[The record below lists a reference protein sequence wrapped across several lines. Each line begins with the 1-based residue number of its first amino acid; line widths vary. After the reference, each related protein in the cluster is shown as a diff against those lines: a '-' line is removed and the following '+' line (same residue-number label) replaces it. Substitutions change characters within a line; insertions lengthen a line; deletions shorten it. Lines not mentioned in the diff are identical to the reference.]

1 MNGEFSSSSLGF
13 IEELYLEY
21 LKDPQLVA
29 PEWQTFFAPYPRN
42 GLAKR
47 GTTQPQFQSFSLF
60 NPPSQGSGFGVQGS
74 DVFTEPR
81 TPNPVPHADTDL
93 QYKVGMLIRNYRV
106 RGHILADLDPLDL
119 VKPEVPQEL
128 EPAFYNF
135 SDADMERVV
144 MSGTMSGRPLRDV
157 IERLKTTY
165 SRSIGVQFMHIDE
178 FEVRNWLQTRMED
191 SLNRLELSR
200 EQQLHI
206 LTKLT
211 DAVVFEDFIQKKYVG
226 VKSFSLQGGESLIP
240 LLDLAVEKASSQGVD
255 EIVFGMAHRGRLSVL
270 ANVIGKPARQIFRE
284 FDDADAQDNIGRG
297 DVKYHLGYS
306 RDKETSVGRKIH
318 LSLSFNPSHLEF
330 VNAVV
335 MGRVRAKQDRFG
347 DTERKRGLG
356 IQIHGDAAFI
366 GEGVV
371 QETLNM
377 SELPGYSIGG
387 TLHVILNNQ
396 IGFTTG
402 ANQARS
408 TTYASDVAKMLQS
421 PIFHVNGED
430 PEAVAQVVNLAMDF
444 REKFQRDV
452 VIDMYCYRRFGHNET
467 DEPTFTQPLMYEA
480 IKRSKSVRE
489 SYLERVL
496 ALGQI
501 TREEAD
507 AIEAKCRADL
517 ELELSTA
524 RSQDYKP
531 LVQAYGGLWQGYVG
545 GREKDVPEVAT
556 SVEKERLV
564 SLLGKLSTVP
574 AAFNLNPKAKKVLD
588 TRADMANGKALDW
601 ATAEAL
607 AFASLASEGHH
618 IRMSGQDVERGT
630 FSHRHAVLRDFK
642 NEATYTPLAHLDAKQ
657 AGIEI
662 VNSPLS
668 ENGVLGFEYGYSL
681 DWPDGLI
688 LWEAQYGDFVNAAQV
703 IIDQFISSGEDKW
716 RRLSALTMLLPHGF
730 EGGGPEHSSA
740 RLERFLTLC
749 AEDNMQVM
757 NLTTP
762 AQYFHAL
769 RRQVK
774 RPWRKPLVIMSP
786 KSLLRH
792 PKAVSSLED
801 LSQGTFRRILY
812 DHNPEQSRRANPT
825 NVKRILLCSGKVYYD
840 LEQAREE
847 RKRDD
852 IALLR
857 LEQLYPLPQEE
868 VSEALAPY
876 GKDTPVVWVQ
886 EEPKNQGAW
895 RYLWASWG
903 PSVEGHPFSGIYRR
917 ASASPATGSGNS
929 HKLEQA
935 ELIEKAFDL
944 QYSSN

>member
-1 MNGEFSSSSLGF
+1 MNGEFSSSSLAF
-13 IEELYLEY
+13 VEELYLEY
-21 LKDPQLVA
+21 LKDPSSVDPQ
-29 PEWQTFFAPYPRN
+29 WQKYFADHPRN

-47 GTTQPQFQSFSLF
+47 GTTGPAFTPTSIF
-60 NPPSQGSGFGVQGS
+60 NPGVSANLQPSSQALTT
-74 DVFTEPR
+74 D
-81 TPNPVPHADTDL
+81 DTDL
-93 QYKVGMLIRNYRV
+93 QYKVGMMIRNYRV

-119 VKPEVPQEL
+119 DKPEMPDEL
-128 EPAFYNF
+128 KPEFYGF
-135 SDADMERVV
+135 HEADMDRVV
-144 MSGTMSGRPLRDV
+144 MSGTMSGRSVREV
-157 IERLKTTY
+157 IERLKMTY
-165 SRSIGVQFMHIDE
+165 SRSIGVQFMHIDD
-178 FEVRNWLQTRMED
+178 FQVRDWLQTRMED

-211 DAVVFEDFIQKKYVG
+211 DAVVFEDFVQKKYVG

-240 LLDLAVEKASSQGVD
+240 LLDLAVEKAGSQGVD
-255 EIVFGMAHRGRLSVL
+255 EIVFGMAHRGRLNVL

-284 FDDADAQDNIGRG
+284 FDDADAKDYIGRG

-306 RDKETSVGRKIH
+306 RDMETSKGKKIH

-347 DTERKRGLG
+347 DKERKRGLG
-356 IQIHGDAAFI
+356 ILIHGDAAFI

-396 IGFTTG
+396 VGFTTG
-402 ANQARS
+402 PQQGRS
-408 TTYASDVAKMLQS
+408 TIYASDVAKMLQS

-480 IKRSKSVRE
+480 IKRQKSVRE

-507 AIEAKCRADL
+507 AIEAKCRESL
-517 ELELSTA
+517 EGELATA

-531 LVQAYGGLWQGYVG
+531 LVQAFGGLWQGYVG
-545 GREKDVPEVAT
+545 GRDKEVPEVPTA
-556 SVEKERLV
+556 VEHGRLV
-564 SLLGKLSTVP
+564 SLLEKLTAVP
-574 AAFNLNPKAKKVLD
+574 ADFNINPKVRKVLD
-588 TRADMANGKALDW
+588 TRLEMSKGKPLDW
-601 ATAEAL
+601 ATGEAL
-607 AFASLASEGHH
+607 AFASLATEGHH
-618 IRMSGQDVERGT
+618 LRMSGQDVERGT
-630 FSHRHAVLRDFK
+630 FSHRHAVLRDMK
-642 NEATYTPLAHLDAKQ
+642 TEATYTTLSQLDPKQ
-657 AGIEI
+657 ASVEI

-681 DWPDGLI
+681 DWPDGLT

-716 RRLSALTMLLPHGF
+716 RRLNGLVMLLPHGF

-740 RLERFLTLC
+740 RLERFLSLC

-774 RPWRKPLVIMSP
+774 RPWRKPLVIMAP

-801 LSQGTFRRILY
+801 LSQGTFRRILF
-812 DHNPEQSRRANPT
+812 DHTVDPK
-825 NVKRILLCSGKVYYD
+825 NVKRILMCSGKVYTK
-840 LEQAREE
+840 AR
-847 RKRDD
+847 
-852 IALLR
+852 ATLSH
-857 LEQLYPLPQEE
+857 Q
-868 VSEALAPY
+868 
-876 GKDTPVVWVQ
+876 
-886 EEPKNQGAW
+886 
-895 RYLWASWG
+895 
-903 PSVEGHPFSGIYRR
+903 PSR
-917 ASASPATGSGNS
+917 T
-929 HKLEQA
+929 Q
-935 ELIEKAFDL
+935 
-944 QYSSN
+944 

>member
-1 MNGEFSSSSLGF
+1 MNGEFSSSSLAF
-13 IEELYLEY
+13 VEELYLEY
-21 LKDPQLVA
+21 LKDPNLVD
-29 PEWQTFFAPYPRN
+29 PQWQTYFADYPRN

-47 GTTQPQFQSFSLF
+47 GTTGPAFQTYSLF
-60 NPPSQGSGFGVQGS
+60 NPPSVSAGEQGSRGAGEQS
-74 DVFTEPR
+74 
-81 TPNPVPHADTDL
+81 DTDL

-119 VKPEVPQEL
+119 LKPEMPEEL
-128 EPAFYNF
+128 KPEFY
-135 SDADMERVV
+135 DLREADMDRIV
-144 MSGTMSGRPLRDV
+144 MSGTMSGRPLREV

-165 SRSIGVQFMHIDE
+165 CRSIGVQFMHIDE
-178 FEVRNWLQTRMED
+178 YPVRDWLQTRMED

-200 EQQLHI
+200 AQQLHI

-211 DAVVFEDFIQKKYVG
+211 DAVIFEDFIQKKYVG

-240 LLDLAVEKASSQGVD
+240 LLDLAVEKAGAQGVD
-255 EIVFGMAHRGRLSVL
+255 EIVFGMAHRGRLNVL
-270 ANVIGKPARQIFRE
+270 ANVVGKPARQIFRE
-284 FDDADAQDNIGRG
+284 FDDADAKDNIGRG

-306 RDKETSVGRKIH
+306 RDMETSTGKKIH

-335 MGRVRAKQDRFG
+335 TGRVRAKQDRFG
-347 DTERKRGLG
+347 DTERRRGLG

-371 QETLNM
+371 QEVLNM

-396 IGFTTG
+396 VGFTTG
-402 ANQARS
+402 AKQARS
-408 TTYASDVAKMLQS
+408 TTYASDVARMLRS

-444 REKFQRDV
+444 RERYQRDV

-480 IKRSKSVRE
+480 IKRQKSVRE

-507 AIEAKCRADL
+507 AIEAKCREGL
-517 ELELSTA
+517 EQELSTA
-524 RSQDYKP
+524 RGQDYKP

-545 GREKDVPEVAT
+545 GREKDVADVAT
-556 SVEKERLV
+556 SLEHARLRSLLERLT
-564 SLLGKLSTVP
+564 TVP
-574 AAFNLNPKAKKVLD
+574 TDFNINPKVKKVLD
-588 TRADMANGKALDW
+588 TRLEMSRGKPLDW

-607 AFASLASEGHH
+607 AFASLATEGHH

-630 FSHRHAVLRDFK
+630 FSHRHAVLRDMK
-642 NEATYTPLAHLDAKQ
+642 TEATYTSLANLDPKQ
-657 AGIEI
+657 AGVEI

-681 DWPDGLI
+681 DWPDGLV

-716 RRLSALTMLLPHGF
+716 RRLSALTLLLPHGF
-730 EGGGPEHSSA
+730 EGAGPEHSSA
-740 RLERFLTLC
+740 RLERFLSLC

-792 PKAVSSLED
+792 PKAVSNLED
-801 LSQGTFRRILY
+801 LAQGAFRRILL
-812 DHNPEQSRRANPT
+812 DHTVDPK
-825 NVKRILLCSGKVYYD
+825 NVKRVLMCSGKVYYD

-852 IALLR
+852 VAILR
-857 LEQLYPLPQEE
+857 LEQLYPINQAELT
-868 VSEALAPY
+868 EALAPY
-876 GKDTPVVWVQ
+876 ANDVPVMWVQ

-895 RYLWASWG
+895 WYLRANWG
-903 PSVEGHPFSGIYRR
+903 YLVEGKAFSGVYRR
-917 ASASPATGSGNS
+917 GAASPATGSGGS

-935 ELIEKAFDL
+935 ELIEKAFAL
-944 QYSSN
+944 EQSAN

>member
-1 MNGEFSSSSLGF
+1 MNGEFSSSSLAF
-13 IEELYLEY
+13 VEELYLEY
-21 LKDPQLVA
+21 LKDPSSVDPQ
-29 PEWQTFFAPYPRN
+29 WQKYFADYPRN

-60 NPPSQGSGFGVQGS
+60 NPPS
-74 DVFTEPR
+74 P
-81 TPNPVPHADTDL
+81 PPPLPVAKERGREGERETLTTDDTDL

-119 VKPEVPQEL
+119 AKPEVPQEL
-128 EPAFYNF
+128 KPEFYDLF
-135 SDADMERVV
+135 DTDMDRIV
-144 MSGTMSGRPLRDV
+144 MSGTMSGLRLREV

-165 SRSIGVQFMHIDE
+165 CRSIGVQFMHIDE
-178 FEVRNWLQTRMED
+178 YPVRDWLQTRMED

-211 DAVVFEDFIQKKYVG
+211 DAVVFEDFVQKKYVG

-240 LLDLAVEKASSQGVD
+240 LLDLAVEKASAQGVD
-255 EIVFGMAHRGRLSVL
+255 EIVFGMAHRGRLNVL

-284 FDDADAQDNIGRG
+284 FDDADAKDYIGRG

-306 RDKETSVGRKIH
+306 RDMETSQGKKIH

-347 DTERKRGLG
+347 DTERRRGLG

-371 QETLNM
+371 QEVLNM

-396 IGFTTG
+396 VGFTTG
-402 ANQARS
+402 PQQGRS
-408 TTYASDVAKMLQS
+408 TTYASDVAKMLHS

-444 REKFQRDV
+444 REKYQRDV

-480 IKRSKSVRE
+480 IKRQRSVRE
-489 SYLERVL
+489 SFLERVL

-507 AIEAKCRADL
+507 AIEAKCRENL
-517 ELELSTA
+517 ETELTTA
-524 RSQDYKP
+524 RGQDYKP
-531 LVQAYGGLWQGYVG
+531 LVQAYGGLWQGYIG
-545 GREKDVPEVAT
+545 GREKDVADAPTAT
-556 SVEKERLV
+556 EQARLV
-564 SLLGKLSTVP
+564 SLLEKLTTVP
-574 AAFNLNPKAKKVLD
+574 GDFNINPKVRKVLD
-588 TRADMANGKALDW
+588 TRLEMSKAKPLDW

-607 AFASLASEGHH
+607 ALASLATEGHH

-630 FSHRHAVLRDFK
+630 FSHRHAVLHDMK
-642 NEATYTPLAHLDAKQ
+642 NESTYMPLAHLEAKQ
-657 AGIEI
+657 ASVEI

-681 DWPDGLI
+681 DWPDGLT

-703 IIDQFISSGEDKW
+703 IVDQFISSGEDKW
-716 RRLSALTMLLPHGF
+716 RRLNSLVMLLPHGF

-740 RLERFLTLC
+740 RLERFLSLC

-792 PKAVSSLED
+792 PKAVSGLED
-801 LSQGTFRRILY
+801 LSQGAFRRILF
-812 DHNPEQSRRANPT
+812 DHTVDPK
-825 NVKRILLCSGKVYYD
+825 NVKRILMCSGKVYYD
-840 LEQAREE
+840 LAQAREE
-847 RKRDD
+847 QKRDD
-852 IALLR
+852 VAILR
-857 LEQLYPLPQEE
+857 LEQLYPMNQAELT
-868 VSEALAPY
+868 EALAPY
-876 GKDTPVVWVQ
+876 ATDVPVVWVQ
-886 EEPKNQGAW
+886 EEPSNQGSW
-895 RYLWASWG
+895 WYVRTRWGYL
-903 PSVEGHPFSGIYRR
+903 VEGHPFSGIYRR
-917 ASASPATGSGNS
+917 AAASPATGSGGS

-944 QYSSN
+944 EYLPG

>member
-1 MNGEFSSSSLGF
+1 MNGEFSSSSLAF
-13 IEELYLEY
+13 VEELYLEY
-21 LKDPQLVA
+21 LKDPSSVDPQ
-29 PEWQTFFAPYPRN
+29 WQKYFADHPRN

-47 GTTQPQFQSFSLF
+47 GTTGPAFTPTSIF
-60 NPPSQGSGFGVQGS
+60 NPGVSANLQPSSQALTT
-74 DVFTEPR
+74 D
-81 TPNPVPHADTDL
+81 DTDL
-93 QYKVGMLIRNYRV
+93 QYKVGMMIRNYRV

-119 VKPEVPQEL
+119 DKPEMPDEL
-128 EPAFYNF
+128 KPEFYGF
-135 SDADMERVV
+135 HEADMDRVV
-144 MSGTMSGRPLRDV
+144 MSGTMSGRSVREV
-157 IERLKTTY
+157 IERLKMTY
-165 SRSIGVQFMHIDE
+165 SRSIGVQFMHIDD
-178 FEVRNWLQTRMED
+178 FQVRDWLQTRMED

-211 DAVVFEDFIQKKYVG
+211 DAVVFEDFVQKKYVG

-240 LLDLAVEKASSQGVD
+240 LLDLAVEKAGSQGVD
-255 EIVFGMAHRGRLSVL
+255 EIVFGMAHRGRLNVL

-284 FDDADAQDNIGRG
+284 FDDADAKDYIGRG

-306 RDKETSVGRKIH
+306 RDMETSKGKKIH

-347 DTERKRGLG
+347 DKERKRGLG
-356 IQIHGDAAFI
+356 ILIHGDAAFI

-396 IGFTTG
+396 VGFTTG
-402 ANQARS
+402 PQQGRS
-408 TTYASDVAKMLQS
+408 TIYASDVAKMLQS

-480 IKRSKSVRE
+480 IKRQKSVRE

-507 AIEAKCRADL
+507 AIEAKCRESL
-517 ELELSTA
+517 EGELATA

-531 LVQAYGGLWQGYVG
+531 LVQAFGGLWQGYVG
-545 GREKDVPEVAT
+545 GRDKEVPEVPTA
-556 SVEKERLV
+556 VEHGRLV
-564 SLLGKLSTVP
+564 SLLEKLTAVP
-574 AAFNLNPKAKKVLD
+574 ADFNINPKVRKVLD
-588 TRADMANGKALDW
+588 TRLEMSKGKPLDW
-601 ATAEAL
+601 ATGEAL
-607 AFASLASEGHH
+607 AFASLATEGHH
-618 IRMSGQDVERGT
+618 LRMSGQDVERGT
-630 FSHRHAVLRDFK
+630 FSHRHAVLRDMK
-642 NEATYTPLAHLDAKQ
+642 TEATYTTLSQLDPKQ
-657 AGIEI
+657 ASVEI

-681 DWPDGLI
+681 DWPDGLT

-716 RRLSALTMLLPHGF
+716 RRLNGLVMLLPHGF

-740 RLERFLTLC
+740 RLERFLSLC

-774 RPWRKPLVIMSP
+774 RPWRKPLVIMAP

-801 LSQGTFRRILY
+801 LSQGTFRRILF
-812 DHNPEQSRRANPT
+812 DHTVDPK
-825 NVKRILLCSGKVYYD
+825 NVKRILMCSGKVYYD

-852 IALLR
+852 VAILR
-857 LEQLYPLPQEE
+857 LEQLYPINPAEL
-868 VSEALAPY
+868 SEALAPY
-876 GKDTPVVWVQ
+876 AHDIPVIWVQ

-895 RYLWASWG
+895 WYLRANWG
-903 PSVEGHPFSGIYRR
+903 YLVAAHPFTGVYRR

-944 QYSSN
+944 EHLPG

>member
-1 MNGEFSSSSLGF
+1 MNGEFSSSSLAF
-13 IEELYLEY
+13 VEDLYLEY
-21 LKDPQLVA
+21 LKDPNLVD
-29 PEWQTFFAPYPRN
+29 PQWQKYFADYPRN

-47 GTTQPQFQSFSLF
+47 GSVQPAFEARSLF
-60 NPPSQGSGFGVQGS
+60 NPPLQGMGYGVWGVENKPYTQY
-74 DVFTEPR
+74 P
-81 TPNPVPHADTDL
+81 TPHTLDDTDL

-119 VKPEVPQEL
+119 LKPETPEEL
-128 EPAFYNF
+128 EPSYYGLGE
-135 SDADMERVV
+135 ADMDRIV
-144 MSGTMSGRPLRDV
+144 MSGTMSGKPLREV

-165 SRSIGVQFMHIDE
+165 CRSIGVQFMHIDE
-178 FEVRNWLQTRMED
+178 FAVRDWLQTRMEETQ
-191 SLNRLELSR
+191 NRLELPRS
-200 EQQLHI
+200 EQLRI

-211 DAVVFEDFIQKKYVG
+211 DAVVFEDFVQKKYVG

-240 LLDLAVEKASSQGVD
+240 LLDLAVEKAGAQDVD
-255 EIVFGMAHRGRLSVL
+255 EIVFGMAHRGRLNVL

-306 RDKETSVGRKIH
+306 RDMETSTGRKIH

-347 DTERKRGLG
+347 DTDRKRGLG

-371 QETLNM
+371 QEVLNM

-396 IGFTTG
+396 VGFTTG
-402 ANQARS
+402 AHQARS

-444 REKFQRDV
+444 REKFQRDI
-452 VIDMYCYRRFGHNET
+452 VIDMYCYRKFGHNET

-480 IKRSKSVRE
+480 IKRQKSVRE
-489 SYLERVL
+489 SYLARVL

-501 TREEAD
+501 SREEAD

-517 ELELSTA
+517 EKELATA
-524 RSQDYKP
+524 RAEGYKP
-531 LVQAYGGLWQGYVG
+531 LVQAYQGIWQGYVG
-545 GREKDVPEVAT
+545 GRERDVAEVSTAVDKD
-556 SVEKERLV
+556 RLV

-574 AAFNLNPKAKKVLD
+574 ADFNINPKAKKVLD
-588 TRADMANGKALDW
+588 SRAEMARGKAFDW
-601 ATAEAL
+601 ATAEAAAL
-607 AFASLASEGHH
+607 ASLATEGHR

-630 FSHRHAVLRDFK
+630 FSHRHAVLRDLK
-642 NEATYTPLAHLDAKQ
+642 NESTYTPLAHLEDKQ
-657 AGIEI
+657 GNIEI

-681 DWPDGLI
+681 DWPEGLTI
-688 LWEAQYGDFVNAAQV
+688 WEAQYGDFVNTAQV
-703 IIDQFISSGEDKW
+703 IVDQFISSGEDKW

-740 RLERFLTLC
+740 RLERFLSLC

-801 LSQGTFRRILY
+801 LSQGAFRKILY
-812 DHNPEQSRRANPT
+812 DYTVKPE
-825 NVKRILLCSGKVYYD
+825 NVKRVLLCSGKVYYD
-840 LEQAREE
+840 LAQAREE

-852 IALLR
+852 VAILR
-857 LEQLYPLPQEE
+857 LEQLYPISQTELA
-868 VSEALAPY
+868 EALAPY
-876 GKDTPVVWVQ
+876 GKDIPVVWVQ

-895 RYLWASWG
+895 WYLRAAWG
-903 PSVEGHPFSGIYRR
+903 YLVDEHSFSGIYRR
-917 ASASPATGSGNS
+917 ASASPATGSGGS

-944 QYSSN
+944 SHTSN

>member
-1 MNGEFSSSSLGF
+1 MNGDFMNDNFSSSSLAF
-13 IEELYLEY
+13 VEELYLEY
-21 LKDPQLVA
+21 LKNPSSVDPQ
-29 PEWQTFFAPYPRN
+29 WQKYFADYPRN

-47 GTTQPQFQSFSLF
+47 GTTGPLFQATSIF
-60 NPPSQGSGFGVQGS
+60 NPGVRSQESGVSTNLQPTAQTLTT
-74 DVFTEPR
+74 D
-81 TPNPVPHADTDL
+81 DTDL

-119 VKPEVPQEL
+119 AKPETPQEL
-128 EPAFYNF
+128 KPEFY
-135 SDADMERVV
+135 DLHEADMNRVV
-144 MSGTMSGRPLRDV
+144 MSGTMSGLTLREV

-165 SRSIGVQFMHIDE
+165 CRSIGVQFMHIDE
-178 FEVRNWLQTRMED
+178 YPVRDWLQIRMEE
-191 SLNRLELSR
+191 SQNRLELSR

-211 DAVVFEDFIQKKYVG
+211 DAVVFEDFVQKKYVG

-240 LLDLAVEKASSQGVD
+240 LLDLAVEKAGAQGVD
-255 EIVFGMAHRGRLSVL
+255 EIVFGMAHRGRLNVL

-284 FDDADAQDNIGRG
+284 FDDADAKDYIGRG

-306 RDKETSVGRKIH
+306 HDTKTSQGRKIH

-347 DTERKRGLG
+347 DVERKRGLG
-356 IQIHGDAAFI
+356 IVIHGDAAFI

-396 IGFTTG
+396 VGFTTG
-402 ANQARS
+402 PQQGRS

-444 REKFQRDV
+444 REKYQRDV

-467 DEPTFTQPLMYEA
+467 DEPTFTQPIMYEA
-480 IKRSKSVRE
+480 IKRQKSVRA

-507 AIEAKCRADL
+507 AIEAKCRESL
-517 ELELSTA
+517 EGELVTA
-524 RSQDYKP
+524 RSRDYKP
-531 LVQAYGGLWQGYVG
+531 LVQAFGGLWKGYVG
-545 GREKDVPEVAT
+545 GRDKEVPEFPT
-556 SVEKERLV
+556 SVEHGRLV
-564 SLLGKLSTVP
+564 PLLEKLTTVP
-574 AAFNLNPKAKKVLD
+574 ADFNINPKVRKVLD
-588 TRADMANGKALDW
+588 TRLEMAKAKPLDW
-601 ATAEAL
+601 ATGEAL
-607 AFASLASEGHH
+607 AFASLATEGHH

-630 FSHRHAVLRDFK
+630 FSHRHAVLRDMK
-642 NEATYTPLAHLDAKQ
+642 TEATYTPLSNLEANQ
-657 AGIEI
+657 ASVEI

-681 DWPDGLI
+681 DWPDGLT

-716 RRLSALTMLLPHGF
+716 RRLNSLVMLLPHGF

-740 RLERFLTLC
+740 RLERFLSLC

-801 LSQGTFRRILY
+801 LSQGAFRRILF
-812 DHNPEQSRRANPT
+812 DHTVDPKK
-825 NVKRILLCSGKVYYD
+825 VKRILICSGKVYYD
-840 LEQAREE
+840 LEQARDE
-847 RKRDD
+847 RERDD
-852 IALLR
+852 VAILR
-857 LEQLYPLPQEE
+857 LEQLYPINPTELT
-868 VSEALAPY
+868 EALAPY
-876 GKDTPVVWVQ
+876 GKDVPVMWVQ
-886 EEPKNQGAW
+886 EEPSNQGAW
-895 RYLWASWG
+895 WYLRTRWG
-903 PSVEGHPFSGIYRR
+903 SSVEGHAFSGVYRR
-917 ASASPATGSGNS
+917 AAASPATGSGGS

-944 QYSSN
+944 EHLPN

>member
-1 MNGEFSSSSLGF
+1 MNGEFSSSSLAF
-13 IEELYLEY
+13 VEELYLEY
-21 LKDPQLVA
+21 LKDPNSVDPQ
-29 PEWQTFFAPYPRN
+29 WQKYFADYPRN

-47 GTTQPQFQSFSLF
+47 GTTQPLFQATSIF
-60 NPPSQGSGFGVQGS
+60 NPSSGVSGFGFQVPGKTL
-74 DVFTEPR
+74 TETRNLKPE
-81 TPNPVPHADTDL
+81 TLTTEDTDL

-119 VKPEVPQEL
+119 LKPETPEEL

-135 SDADMERVV
+135 TEADMDRVV
-144 MSGTMSGRPLRDV
+144 MSGTMSGRPLREV

-178 FEVRNWLQTRMED
+178 FAVRDWLQTRMEE

-200 EQQLHI
+200 SEQLRI

-240 LLDLAVEKASSQGVD
+240 LLDLAVEKAAAQGVD
-255 EIVFGMAHRGRLSVL
+255 EIVFGMAHRGRLNVL
-270 ANVIGKPARQIFRE
+270 ANIIGKPARQIFRE

-306 RDKETSVGRKIH
+306 RDMETSTGRKIH

-347 DTERKRGLG
+347 DVERKRGLG

-371 QETLNM
+371 QEVLNM

-396 IGFTTG
+396 VGFTTG
-402 ANQARS
+402 THQARS

-467 DEPTFTQPLMYEA
+467 DEPTFTQPIMYEA
-480 IKRSKSVRE
+480 IKRQKSVRE
-489 SYLERVL
+489 SYLQRVL

-517 ELELSTA
+517 ERELATA
-524 RSQDYKP
+524 RTQDYKP
-531 LVQAYGGLWQGYVG
+531 LVQAYGGIWQGYVG
-545 GREKDVPEVAT
+545 GREKDVPEVPTA
-556 SVEKERLV
+556 VEKEKLV

-574 AAFNLNPKAKKVLD
+574 SDFNINPKAKKVLD
-588 TRADMANGKALDW
+588 ARAEMANGKPLDW

-607 AFASLASEGHH
+607 AFASLASEGHR

-630 FSHRHAVLRDFK
+630 FSHRHAVLRDAK
-642 NEATYTPLAHLDAKQ
+642 NESTYMPLAHLDPKQ
-657 AGIEI
+657 ANIEI

-681 DWPDGLI
+681 DWPEGLTI
-688 LWEAQYGDFVNAAQV
+688 WEAQYGDFVNAAQV
-703 IIDQFISSGEDKW
+703 IVDQFISSGEDKW

-740 RLERFLTLC
+740 RLERFLSLC

-801 LSQGTFRRILY
+801 LSQGAFRRILY
-812 DHNPEQSRRANPT
+812 DHTTDPT
-825 NVKRILLCSGKVYYD
+825 KVKRILLCSGKVYYD

-847 RKRDD
+847 HKRDD
-852 IALLR
+852 IAILR
-857 LEQLYPLPQEE
+857 LAQLYPIPQTEI
-868 VSEALAPY
+868 SEALAKY
-876 GKDTPVVWVQ
+876 AKDIPVVWVQ

-895 RYLWASWG
+895 WYLRANWG
-903 PSVEGHPFSGIYRR
+903 YLVDGHSFSGIYRR

>member
-1 MNGEFSSSSLGF
+1 MNGEFSSSSLAF
-13 IEELYLEY
+13 VEELYLEY
-21 LKDPQLVA
+21 LKDPSSVDPQ
-29 PEWQTFFAPYPRN
+29 WQKYFADHPRN

-47 GTTQPQFQSFSLF
+47 GTTGPAFTPTSIF
-60 NPPSQGSGFGVQGS
+60 NPGVSANLQPSSQALTT
-74 DVFTEPR
+74 D
-81 TPNPVPHADTDL
+81 DTDL
-93 QYKVGMLIRNYRV
+93 QYKVGMMIRNYRV

-119 VKPEVPQEL
+119 DKPEMPDEL
-128 EPAFYNF
+128 KPEFYGF
-135 SDADMERVV
+135 HEADMDRVV
-144 MSGTMSGRPLRDV
+144 MSGTMSGRSVREV
-157 IERLKTTY
+157 IERLKMTY
-165 SRSIGVQFMHIDE
+165 SRSIGVQFMHIDD
-178 FEVRNWLQTRMED
+178 FQVRDWLQTRMED

-211 DAVVFEDFIQKKYVG
+211 DAVVFEDFVQKKYVG

-240 LLDLAVEKASSQGVD
+240 LLDLAVEKAGSQGVD
-255 EIVFGMAHRGRLSVL
+255 EIVFGMAHRGRLNVL

-284 FDDADAQDNIGRG
+284 FDDADAKDYIGRG

-306 RDKETSVGRKIH
+306 RDMETSKGKKIH

-347 DTERKRGLG
+347 DKERKRGLG
-356 IQIHGDAAFI
+356 ILIHGDAAFI

-396 IGFTTG
+396 VGFTTG
-402 ANQARS
+402 PQQGRS
-408 TTYASDVAKMLQS
+408 TIYASDVAKMLQS

-480 IKRSKSVRE
+480 IKRQKSVRE

-507 AIEAKCRADL
+507 AIEANCRESL
-517 ELELSTA
+517 EGELATA

-531 LVQAYGGLWQGYVG
+531 LVQAFGGLWQGYVG
-545 GREKDVPEVAT
+545 GRDKEVPEVPTA
-556 SVEKERLV
+556 VEHGRLV
-564 SLLGKLSTVP
+564 SLLEKLTAVP
-574 AAFNLNPKAKKVLD
+574 ADFNINPKVRKVLD
-588 TRADMANGKALDW
+588 TRLEMSKGKPLDW
-601 ATAEAL
+601 ATGEAL
-607 AFASLASEGHH
+607 AFASLATEGHH

-630 FSHRHAVLRDFK
+630 FSHRHAVLRDMK
-642 NEATYTPLAHLDAKQ
+642 TEATYTTLSQLDPKQ
-657 AGIEI
+657 ASVEI

-681 DWPDGLI
+681 DWPDGLT

-716 RRLSALTMLLPHGF
+716 RRLNGLVMLLPHGF

-740 RLERFLTLC
+740 RLERFLSLC

-774 RPWRKPLVIMSP
+774 RPWRKPLVIMAP

-801 LSQGTFRRILY
+801 LSQGTFRRILF
-812 DHNPEQSRRANPT
+812 DHTVDPK
-825 NVKRILLCSGKVYYD
+825 NVKRILMCSGKVYYD

-852 IALLR
+852 VAILR
-857 LEQLYPLPQEE
+857 LEQLYPINPAEL
-868 VSEALAPY
+868 SEALAPY
-876 GKDTPVVWVQ
+876 AHDIPVVWVQ

-895 RYLWASWG
+895 WYLRANWG
-903 PSVEGHPFSGIYRR
+903 YLVAGHPFTGVYRR

-944 QYSSN
+944 EHLPG

>member
-1 MNGEFSSSSLGF
+1 MNGEFSSSSLAF
-13 IEELYLEY
+13 VEELYLEY
-21 LKDPQLVA
+21 LKDPSSVDPQ
-29 PEWQTFFAPYPRN
+29 WQKYFADHPRN

-47 GTTQPQFQSFSLF
+47 GTTGPAFTPTSIF
-60 NPPSQGSGFGVQGS
+60 NPGVSANLQPSSQALTT
-74 DVFTEPR
+74 D
-81 TPNPVPHADTDL
+81 DTDL
-93 QYKVGMLIRNYRV
+93 QYKVGMMIRNYRV

-119 VKPEVPQEL
+119 DKPEMPDEL
-128 EPAFYNF
+128 KPEFYGF
-135 SDADMERVV
+135 HEADMDRVV
-144 MSGTMSGRPLRDV
+144 MSGTMSGRSVREV
-157 IERLKTTY
+157 IERLKMTY
-165 SRSIGVQFMHIDE
+165 SRSIGVQFMHIDD
-178 FEVRNWLQTRMED
+178 FQVRDWLQTRMED

-211 DAVVFEDFIQKKYVG
+211 DAVVFEDFVQKKYVG

-240 LLDLAVEKASSQGVD
+240 LLDLAVEKAGSQGVD
-255 EIVFGMAHRGRLSVL
+255 EIVFGMAHRGRLNVL

-284 FDDADAQDNIGRG
+284 FDDADAKDYIGRG

-306 RDKETSVGRKIH
+306 RDMETSKGKKIH

-347 DTERKRGLG
+347 DKERKRGLG
-356 IQIHGDAAFI
+356 ILIHGDAAFI

-396 IGFTTG
+396 VGFTTG
-402 ANQARS
+402 PQQGRS
-408 TTYASDVAKMLQS
+408 TIYASDVAKMLQS

-480 IKRSKSVRE
+480 IKRQKSVRE

-507 AIEAKCRADL
+507 AIEANCRESL
-517 ELELSTA
+517 EGELATA

-531 LVQAYGGLWQGYVG
+531 LVQAFGGLWQGYVG
-545 GREKDVPEVAT
+545 GRDKEVPEVPTA
-556 SVEKERLV
+556 VEHGRLV
-564 SLLGKLSTVP
+564 SLLEKLTAVP
-574 AAFNLNPKAKKVLD
+574 ADFNINPKVRKVLD
-588 TRADMANGKALDW
+588 TRLEMSKGKPLDW
-601 ATAEAL
+601 ATGEAL
-607 AFASLASEGHH
+607 AFASLATEGHH
-618 IRMSGQDVERGT
+618 LRMSGQDVERGT
-630 FSHRHAVLRDFK
+630 FSHRHAVLRDMK
-642 NEATYTPLAHLDAKQ
+642 TEATYTTLSQLDPKQ
-657 AGIEI
+657 ASVEI

-681 DWPDGLI
+681 DWPDGLT

-716 RRLSALTMLLPHGF
+716 RRLNGLVMLLPHGF

-740 RLERFLTLC
+740 RLERFLSLC

-774 RPWRKPLVIMSP
+774 RPWRKPLVIMAP

-801 LSQGTFRRILY
+801 LSQGTFRRILF
-812 DHNPEQSRRANPT
+812 DHTVDPK
-825 NVKRILLCSGKVYYD
+825 NVKRILMCSGKVYYD

-852 IALLR
+852 VAILR
-857 LEQLYPLPQEE
+857 LEQLYPINPAEL
-868 VSEALAPY
+868 SEALAPY
-876 GKDTPVVWVQ
+876 AHDIPVVWVQ

-895 RYLWASWG
+895 WYLRANWG
-903 PSVEGHPFSGIYRR
+903 YLVAGHPFTGVYRR

-944 QYSSN
+944 EHLPG